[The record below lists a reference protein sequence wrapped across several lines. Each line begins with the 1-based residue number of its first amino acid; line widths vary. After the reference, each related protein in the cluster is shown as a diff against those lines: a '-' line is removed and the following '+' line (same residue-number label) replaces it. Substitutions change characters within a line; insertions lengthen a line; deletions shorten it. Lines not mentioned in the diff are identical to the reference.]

1 MTLYFNLRTYMRLLV
16 KRHVVTFM
24 ISALVTVSSVTYVHG
39 QSIETTR
46 WKASSVENLEQG
58 EELTRASEFVFDSS
72 NSILWKQDN
81 GNKIYSFEIISVAG
95 AWTDLSQDGVTTY
108 TVSRAGL
115 TGTIKFQRSSAQY
128 TLSMNFVRDGKNVM
142 PYIFNVSS
150 VDPL

>member
-1 MTLYFNLRTYMRLLV
+1 MRLLV

-24 ISALVTVSSVTYVHG
+24 ISALVTVSSVTYVYG

-46 WKASSVENLEQG
+46 WKAYSVENLEQG

-95 AWTDLSQDGVTTY
+95 AWSDVSQDGFATY

-115 TGTIKFQRSSAQY
+115 TGTLKFHRSGGQY
-128 TLSMNFVRDGKNVM
+128 TVNMNFVRDGKNVM